1 MENTENKPSPYLQL
15 LKILGVFVLTWL
27 IGSGLYFFSFKI
39 FAFSSL
45 NTLTSLFSLFLLSLA
60 LKINYQSPI
69 FLFDIIFAIFYSFF
83 YPFGQAI
90 LIILVLVLAQ
100 KVLKIV

>member
-1 MENTENKPSPYLQL
+1 MENKQIPYLQL
-15 LKILGVFVLTWL
+15 LKTLAVFVLTWL
-27 IGSGLYFFSFKI
+27 IGSGLYFFTFKI

-45 NTLTSLFSLFLLSLA
+45 NTLTLIFFLFLLSLA

-69 FLFDIIFAIFYSFF
+69 FLFDIIFTVFYSFF

-90 LIILVLVLAQ
+90 LIVLVLILTQ
-100 KVLKIV
+100 KILKIV

>member
-1 MENTENKPSPYLQL
+1 MENKQTPYLRL
-15 LKILGVFVLTWL
+15 LIILAIYILTWL
-27 IGSGLYFFSFKI
+27 VGSGLYFLTFKI

-45 NTLTSLFSLFLLSLA
+45 NTLTSIFFLFLLSLA

-69 FLFDIIFAIFYSFF
+69 FLFDIIFTIFYSFF

-90 LIILVLVLAQ
+90 LIVLILVLTQ
-100 KVLKIV
+100 KILKVI

>member
-1 MENTENKPSPYLQL
+1 MENKPFPYLQL
-15 LKILGVFVLTWL
+15 LKTLSVFILTWL
-27 IGSGLYFFSFKI
+27 VGSGLYFFTFKI

-45 NTLTSLFSLFLLSLA
+45 NTLTSIFLLFLLSLA

-69 FLFDIIFAIFYSFF
+69 FLFNLILTVFYSFF

-90 LIILVLVLAQ
+90 LIVLVLILSQ
-100 KVLKIV
+100 KILKIV